1 MSVLKTCRPPKR
13 CFPWKCGS
21 QRAPEFTQLTTPRNR
36 TPIRHPVR
44 CCRLACQSGKTQT
57 HIKNLTDTSWLA
69 LLSRHKHLHS
79 EVKKKKEEEENL
91 AFPGDSFRW
100 SEDTV
105 SCEWRDAAAEIFL
118 QHPSRPWSEST
129 QAERLKEC
137 FGVQAVGCV
146 VQCLRGSAE
155 EEALSISSFV
165 LFKMTRYLINIKSL
179 HESEL

>member
-79 EVKKKKEEEENL
+79 EVKKKERRRRE
-91 AFPGDSFRW
+91 FGFSRW
-100 SEDTV
+100 LFSLKRGYSVMWVKRCSSWNISAASITSVKWKHTGREIKRVLWSAGGWMCCSV
-105 SCEWRDAAAEIFL
+105 SQRLCGGR
-118 QHPSRPWSEST
+118 ST
-129 QAERLKEC
+129 
-137 FGVQAVGCV
+137 
-146 VQCLRGSAE
+146 
-155 EEALSISSFV
+155 
-165 LFKMTRYLINIKSL
+165 
-179 HESEL
+179 